1 MTRGARSETVLCG
14 TIVFDCAWIG
24 AFNLSIDVII
34 TWIFVFVIGASAAI
48 LIAHVIDAIHS

>member
-1 MTRGARSETVLCG
+1 VLCG